1 VQGIIG
7 QNGAFEK
14 KADSNKLFPIRATA
28 VAPAGA
34 CRGFVFEKGA
44 DDGTQKSVS

>member
-1 VQGIIG
+1 MQGIIG

-14 KADSNKLFPIRATA
+14 KADSNKLFPIRAT
-28 VAPAGA
+28 VSGF
-34 CRGFVFEKGA
+34 CRSLGFVFKKGA

>member
-14 KADSNKLFPIRATA
+14 KADWNKFFPIRATA
-28 VAPAGA
+28 IGS
-34 CRGFVFEKGA
+34 CRGFVFEEEA
-44 DDGTQKSVS
+44 NDGTQKSIS